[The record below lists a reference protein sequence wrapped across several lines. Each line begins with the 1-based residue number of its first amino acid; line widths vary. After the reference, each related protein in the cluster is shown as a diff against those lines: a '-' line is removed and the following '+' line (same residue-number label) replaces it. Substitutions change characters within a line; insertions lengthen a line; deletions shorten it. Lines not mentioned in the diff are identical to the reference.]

1 MVGGGGIVGVNLDAT
16 QVGYITTHE
25 NAHYQDMKAIGGR
38 LGPKMETDCN
48 GKCLFRRTV
57 PWSARSCKAE
67 WEKLLKEDVK
77 RIAAVNVEAGDH
89 FHDLLGSDQGSV
101 NRVISQTELT
111 QQRDWVSGRLG
122 TFVKENTFCPF
133 ASK

>member
-1 MVGGGGIVGVNLDAT
+1 MNLDAT